1 LHEQQIADY
10 EVSNSNLCH
19 HPDSHFLKLVTAAR
33 AAPGVRH
40 ALRGVRYAT
49 HTADGKTERREVR
62 DVDEYKGLL
71 ETAFAIRLPDAPDL
85 DEKLAAMIAA
95 NAGA

>member
-1 LHEQQIADY
+1 
-10 EVSNSNLCH
+10 
-19 HPDSHFLKLVTAAR
+19 
-33 AAPGVRH
+33 
-40 ALRGVRYAT
+40 LRGVRYAT
-49 HTADGKTERREVR
+49 HTADGTTERREVR